1 MKNHSHICQADLC
14 ENKASKDKYG
24 NYKRYCCEECQKVT
38 TKLKYENTY
47 KNKDMKSILEKRKA
61 TNIAKFGVDNVS
73 KTEDVKAKLRLT
85 TAATAE
91 IRTRKTKETNLKNH
105 GVESTNSLQ
114 AVKDKKKEIF
124 IEKYGVD
131 HQLKIPSIAASVSKK
146 NSENAKERLA
156 KAAVT
161 NLEKYGYKNPSSN
174 IDVKQRRTDTMIERF
189 GVENA
194 SQNAEVHAKKVKNSY
209 KSKQYV
215 MPSGNVVFVQGY
227 EPRALDELLKEYTE
241 DEIIIETK
249 LTPRITY
256 VSRDGKEHYYF
267 PDFYIPKDNLIIEV
281 KSEWT
286 YTQNKTVCDIKRDA
300 TVAAGYS
307 YRFMIF

>member
-1 MKNHSHICQADLC
+1 MKKSHICQASLC
-14 ENKASKDKYG
+14 ENTTPKNKYG
-24 NYKRYCCEECQKVT
+24 NYKQYCCKECQTAT
-38 TKLKYENTY
+38 TKIKFKNTY
-47 KNKDMKSILEKRKA
+47 KNKDMNSILEKRKA

-73 KTEDVKAKLRLT
+73 KTEDVKTKLRIT

-105 GVESTNSLQ
+105 GVESTNSLR
-114 AVKDKKKEIF
+114 AVKDKKKETF

-146 NSENAKERLA
+146 NTENAKERLA

-161 NLEKYGYKNPSSN
+161 NLEKYGYENPSSN
-174 IDVKQRRTDTMIERF
+174 ADVKQRRTDTMIERF

-194 SQNAEVHAKKVKNSY
+194 SQNAEIHEKKIKNSY

-215 MPSGNVVFVQGY
+215 MPSGNVVFVQGF

-241 DEIIIETK
+241 EEIIIATK
-249 LTPRITY
+249 LKPRITY
-256 VSRDGKEHYYF
+256 VGGDGKEHYYF

-281 KSEWT
+281 KSKWT

-300 TVAAGYS
+300 TVEAGYD